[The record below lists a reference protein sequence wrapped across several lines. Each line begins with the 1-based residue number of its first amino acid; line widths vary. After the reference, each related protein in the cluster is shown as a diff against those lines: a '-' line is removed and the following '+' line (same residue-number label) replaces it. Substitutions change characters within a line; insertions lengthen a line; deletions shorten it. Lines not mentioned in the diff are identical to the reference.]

1 MALLLP
7 DEVINT
13 TGLFSDVHALI
24 TDLIRKGIP
33 IFVPPAKQ
41 FFPLRSCLALIT
53 TRNLLSI
60 YAKLTSN
67 KK

>member
-1 MALLLP
+1 LPSCCADLFFKNKTAKNRKTMALLLP

-33 IFVPPAKQ
+33 DIFAYREANS
-41 FFPLRSCLALIT
+41 FFH
-53 TRNLLSI
+53 
-60 YAKLTSN
+60 
-67 KK
+67 

>member
-1 MALLLP
+1 MALVLP

-33 IFVPPAKQ
+33 DIFAYREANS
-41 FFPLRSCLALIT
+41 FFH
-53 TRNLLSI
+53 
-60 YAKLTSN
+60 
-67 KK
+67 